1 MTSENI
7 RPAHWNAIFFCWMV
21 ACAAT
26 LGSLFFSEVMHR
38 VPCVLCW
45 YQRIFM
51 FPLLFIFTVGLFPFD
66 VRCVRYALP
75 ISLAGWAVALYH
87 WLLYVGIVPE
97 SMQPCTQGI
106 SCADA
111 QMELVGFLSIPLLS
125 LAAFSL
131 IVVLTLV
138 VRRSSRK

>member
-1 MTSENI
+1 MANENI
-7 RPAHWNAIFFCWMV
+7 RSAHWNAVFVCWMV
-21 ACAAT
+21 ACVAT

-51 FPLLFIFTVGLFPFD
+51 FPLLFVFTVGLFPFD

-75 ISLAGWAVALYH
+75 IALAGWAVALYH

-111 QMELVGFLSIPLLS
+111 QMDLVGFLSIPLLS

-131 IVVLTLV
+131 IVALTLA

>member
-1 MTSENI
+1 MTNENI
-7 RPAHWNAIFFCWMV
+7 RPAHWNAVFLCWSI
-21 ACAAT
+21 ACVST

-111 QMELVGFLSIPLLS
+111 QMELVGFFSIPLLS

-131 IVVLTLV
+131 IVALTLA